1 MAQSSSGSFQGNYD
15 LPPAITN
22 ASKQAEALNTAA
34 KLRRTTNQFKGTPV
48 YANNNGQNSSV

>member
-22 ASKQAEALNTAA
+22 ASKQAAALNTAA

-48 YANNNGQNSSV
+48 YANNNG